1 MIFGRIPAQVSL
13 SPIDA
18 VVVSSVVVDVVDRPY
33 AERWMTADMALLF
46 VVVVLF
52 MFFGG

>member
-18 VVVSSVVVDVVDRPY
+18 VVVSSVVDVVDRPY

-46 VVVVLF
+46 VVDVLF